1 MQDTRAL
8 KNERNLGSWKAW
20 EQQAQERSGFLAIV
34 VFVLPALMLAFVF
47 ACVLLRL
54 AVSDAAAGLGLY
66 LAASLGLVGF
76 AVLRLNAWKRA
87 HPWTPPS

>member
-1 MQDTRAL
+1 VRDTRAL

-34 VFVLPALMLAFVF
+34 AGVLPGLMLVFVF
-47 ACVLLRL
+47 ACVLLKL

-66 LAASLGLVGF
+66 LAAALALMGF
-76 AVLRLNAWKRA
+76 AVLRLNAWRRA